1 MHQHQHQLMLLRACL
16 RRVVWV
22 ASVVAL
28 VVAVVVIYSSRGDR
42 HHQFTIHRN
51 QKRKNNL
58 RRWLS
63 WSDPKTV
70 VEKPPP
76 TTTTTSHL
84 TNEDNDNNDGLDVSK
99 LRIVAFGT
107 SKTWGAGLKHP
118 DREVRLELLLCD
130 KW

>member
-1 MHQHQHQLMLLRACL
+1 MHQRHQQRMLPRACL

-22 ASVVAL
+22 ATVVAL
-28 VVAVVVIYSSRGDR
+28 VVVVVVVYTSRDGS
-42 HHQFTIHRN
+42 HHQFNTHRN
-51 QKRKNNL
+51 QKTKNNL

-63 WSDPKTV
+63 WSDPKTIV
-70 VEKPPP
+70 DKPTTTTT

-118 DREVRLELLLCD
+118 DREVRLELCD
-130 KW
+130 K